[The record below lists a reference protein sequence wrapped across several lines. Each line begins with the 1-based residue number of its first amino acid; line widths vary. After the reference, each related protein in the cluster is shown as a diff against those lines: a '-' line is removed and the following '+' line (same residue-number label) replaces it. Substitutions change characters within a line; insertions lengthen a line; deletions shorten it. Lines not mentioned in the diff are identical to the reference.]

1 MRVTRLHHYCFFSSR
16 KTRAGAAQRSW
27 DLIVVLAKKT
37 AWGSHRIMAQVCG
50 SPTVPGSGKSWQSR
64 RLGHVFSEIES
75 VGFSTIFDLAEAEK
89 MYGFAMIRNETK
101 CAYCK
106 SSHRKKEN
114 KQKTKN
120 THKEKTMFFFIYPLV
135 IISPSYKLHYNPIV
149 LCCGGFT
156 LLGS

>member
-27 DLIVVLAKKT
+27 DLIVVLAKT

-64 RLGHVFSEIES
+64 RLGHVFSEIEC

-120 THKEKTMFFFIYPLV
+120 THKEKTMFFLSTP
-135 IISPSYKLHYNPIV
+135 
-149 LCCGGFT
+149 
-156 LLGS
+156 

>member
-50 SPTVPGSGKSWQSR
+50 SPSVPGSGKCWQSR
-64 RLGHVFSEIES
+64 RLGYVFSEIGS
-75 VGFSTIFDLAEAEK
+75 VGFSTIFDVAEAEK

-106 SSHRKKEN
+106 SSHRKEEN
-114 KQKTKN
+114 NNNKKKT
-120 THKEKTMFFFIYPLV
+120 TQG
-135 IISPSYKLHYNPIV
+135 KLCFLSTP
-149 LCCGGFT
+149 
-156 LLGS
+156 